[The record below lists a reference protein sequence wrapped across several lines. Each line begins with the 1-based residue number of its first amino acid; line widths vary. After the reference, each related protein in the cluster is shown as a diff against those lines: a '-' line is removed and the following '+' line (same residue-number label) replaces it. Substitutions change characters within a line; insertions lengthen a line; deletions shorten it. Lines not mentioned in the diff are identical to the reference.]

1 MENTSIRL
9 DTSNENIS
17 YTNNNQNNPRKR
29 TAALTAF
36 KPPAYYRNKETDHE
50 SNKEHTVN
58 KETPETNVHEE
69 NMTEEHSKEIGHR
82 TGARQRTSR
91 RITEKNNGNP
101 SRK

>member
-1 MENTSIRL
+1 MSYLENTSIRL

-58 KETPETNVHEE
+58 KETPETNDNDLGSTTALTCE
-69 NMTEEHSKEIGHR
+69 
-82 TGARQRTSR
+82 
-91 RITEKNNGNP
+91 
-101 SRK
+101 